1 MALFRREA
9 FRLIVVTFVIAL
21 AYEAYR
27 GFLMTGVSPYDN
39 PSMMGIGVVFSAVS
53 IGIGYLAYRGPS
65 WGRHVALLYVL
76 VLVGVSIVQYNPVVL
91 PARDPGLIDHAENL
105 LYTGLLIVVA
115 VLLGYDIRGATL
127 ESGESSE

>member
-1 MALFRREA
+1 MTQLRREA
-9 FRLIVVTFVIAL
+9 FRLMVVTFVIAL

-27 GFLMTGVSPYDN
+27 GFVMTGVSPYDN
-39 PSMMGIGVVFSAVS
+39 PTMVGIGVVFSVVS

-76 VLVGVSIVQYNPVVL
+76 VLVGVSIVQYNPVIL
-91 PARDPGLIDHAENL
+91 PARDPGLVDHAENL

-115 VLLGYDIRGATL
+115 VLLGYDIRRITL
-127 ESGESSE
+127 EPKEPDE